1 MAKYAST
8 LVNVA
13 RGWLGCNE
21 RDGSHKKI
29 IDLYNSHKPLARN
42 YKVKYS
48 DEWCATFIS
57 ACSVKAGMTD
67 LIPTECGCQEQIE
80 LFKKK
85 GIWVEDESVV
95 PKPGW
100 IVFYD
105 WQGSGVGDNRGWADH
120 VGIVESCDGTNIVII
135 EGNKGEAVARRTIKV
150 NARYLRGYGVPKF
163 DKESVKV
170 PNEETK
176 DTDRIIWD
184 YLMSK
189 IQNAYGV
196 AGLMGNLYAESGLK
210 SNNAQN
216 SGNTRLGMTDDEYT
230 LAVDNGSYTNFI
242 RDSIGYGL
250 AQWTYWSRKETL
262 LNFAKS
268 KKVSIGNLEMQLEY
282 LVKEIK
288 GYRTVYK
295 AITEAKTVCE
305 AADAVLTG
313 YEKPADMSNAVMIKR
328 ARYGQKYYD
337 KYASKTT
344 TTTKPST
351 PANKVVATESAQ
363 SFDRNLAGSYKVTA
377 NSGLHLR
384 SGAGVTKK
392 SLVVLP
398 KGTIVKNYGYYTE
411 VLGTKWLYIQVT
423 LNGVQYTGFSS
434 SKYLKK

>member
-1 MAKYAST
+1 MAKYASD
-8 LVNVA
+8 LINVA
-13 RGWLGCNE
+13 KEWLGYNE
-21 RDGSHKKI
+21 KDGSHMKI
-29 IDLYNSHKPLARN
+29 VNTYNDHKPLARS
-42 YKVKYS
+42 YKVTNKDS
-48 DEWCATFIS
+48 WCATFVS
-57 ACSVKAGMTD
+57 ACSIKAGMTD
-67 LIPTECGCQEQIE
+67 IIPTECSCQRMID
-80 LFKKK
+80 LFK
-85 GIWVEDESVV
+85 GINAWKEEDNYV
-95 PKPGW
+95 PSSGD
-100 IVFYD
+100 IIFYD
-105 WQGSGVGDNRGWADH
+105 WQDNNSGDNKGWSDH
-120 VGIVESCDGTNIVII
+120 VGIVESCDGTNIIVI
-135 EGNKGEAVARRTIKV
+135 EGNKNDRVERRTIKV
-150 NARYLRGYGVPKF
+150 NAQYIRGYGVPKY

-176 DTDRIIWD
+176 DTERIIWD

-230 LAVDNGSYTNFI
+230 NAVDNGSYTNFI

-295 AITEAKTVCE
+295 AINEARTVRE
-305 AADAVLTG
+305 ASDAVLTS
-313 YEKPADMSNAVMIKR
+313 YEKPADMSNAVMVKR
-328 ARYGQKYYD
+328 ASYGQKYYD

-363 SFDRNLAGSYKVTA
+363 SFNRNLAGSYKVTA
-377 NSGLHLR
+377 NNGLHLR
-384 SGAGVTKK
+384 NGAGVTKK

-398 KGTIVKNYGYYTE
+398 KGTVVKNYGYYTS
-411 VLGTKWLYIQVT
+411 VLGAKWLYIQVT
-423 LNGVQYTGFSS
+423 YKGIQYTGFTS
-434 SKYLKK
+434 SKHLKK